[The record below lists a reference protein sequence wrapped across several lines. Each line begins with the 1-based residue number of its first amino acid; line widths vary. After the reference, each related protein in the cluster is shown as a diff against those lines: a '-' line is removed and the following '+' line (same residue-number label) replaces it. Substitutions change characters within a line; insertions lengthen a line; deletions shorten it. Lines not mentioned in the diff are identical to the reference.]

1 LRVRNDV
8 AVTDARQCHKTEI
21 AHLHKTTDQVVRWR

>member
-1 LRVRNDV
+1 LRVWNDV

-21 AHLHKTTDQVVRWR
+21 AHFHKTTDQVVRGR